1 MAGEG
6 RLATVDHNTELC
18 SEMVAGF
25 ADAGVT
31 LAFISPG
38 SRNAPLTLAFAL
50 SDEIKEVGIRDER
63 SAGFLALGAAKASG
77 VPAIVVCTSGS
88 AATHY
93 LPAIVEA
100 NQSSTPLIVITA
112 DRPVEL
118 RGTFAPQT
126 MDQTDLYGSH
136 VKASFESGSS
146 STDWRESARAIVE
159 TARNGIAGPV
169 HVNVPL
175 SEPLVPD
182 TLPETV
188 GRASSGAS
196 KQAPV
201 VAEPLPD
208 LAKELADK
216 RVLIVA
222 GGSCDAS
229 FPGLLGAYAGSLASA
244 VIAGPQCRPDHPT
257 TLRTAD
263 MLARTGHLDT
273 LRPDIVLRFGGLPT
287 SKSVWTW
294 LETCGITQILVGR
307 SRLSDP
313 LDSAAT
319 LLDASPTDFVAHQP
333 DFTANPGYL
342 YEWQA
347 ADRFMSSAIDAA
359 LSSSTPTEPAIARAV
374 TEAVPADSTLFVGSS
389 MPIRDVG
396 TFGLPRSD
404 VRVIANRGVNGIDG
418 SISTALGIAMS
429 GTPTTALIG
438 DIAAMHDATA
448 LSELARLGAPLR
460 IIVINNDGG
469 GIFSFL
475 PQRRTGV
482 IDDDVYEKH
491 WGTPHGLSLAAIAES
506 MGLAATRVET
516 MDELTEAIRGPIGP
530 GLIEVTTDRTE
541 NVDVHRAIGASVRE
555 ALGTE

>member
-1 MAGEG
+1 
-6 RLATVDHNTELC
+6 
-18 SEMVAGF
+18 MVAGF

-38 SRNAPLTLAFAL
+38 SRNAPLTLAFAM
-50 SDEIKEVGIRDER
+50 STEIEEISIRDER
-63 SAGFLALGAAKASG
+63 SAGFLALGAAKATG
-77 VPAIVVCTSGS
+77 VPAVVVCTSGS

-100 NQSSTPLIVITA
+100 DQSSTPLIVITA

-182 TLPETV
+182 ALPETV
-188 GRASSGAS
+188 GHDGDGTF
-196 KQAPV
+196 KQARV
-201 VAEPLPD
+201 GAEPLPD
-208 LAKELADK
+208 LVEELADK

-229 FPGLLGAYAGSLASA
+229 FPALLGAYAGSLAA
-244 VIAGPQCRPDHPT
+244 PVIAGPQCRADHPT
-257 TLRTAD
+257 TMRSAD

-273 LRPDIVLRFGGLPT
+273 LQPDVVLRFGGLPT

-294 LETCGITQILVGR
+294 LETCGIPQVLVGR

-313 LDSAAT
+313 LNSAT
-319 LLDASPTDFVAHQP
+319 MLLDVSPTEFVAHQP
-333 DFTANPGYL
+333 GFTAKSGYL
-342 YEWQA
+342 DEWQA
-347 ADRFMSSAIDAA
+347 ADRFVSSAIDAA
-359 LSSSTPTEPAIARAV
+359 LSSSIPTEPAIARAV
-374 TEAVPADSTLFVGSS
+374 TEAVPGQSVLFVGSS
-389 MPIRDVG
+389 MPIRDVD
-396 TFGLPRSD
+396 TFGAPRSD

-418 SISTALGIAMS
+418 SISTALGMAMS
-429 GTPTTALIG
+429 GAPTTALIG
-438 DIAAMHDATA
+438 DVAAMHDATA

-475 PQRRTGV
+475 PQRRSGV

-491 WGTPHGLSLAAIAES
+491 WGTPHGLSLAAIAGS
-506 MGLAATRVET
+506 MGLAANRVET
-516 MDELTEAIRGPIGP
+516 MDQFKEAIGGPIGP
-530 GLIEVTTDRTE
+530 ELIEVTTDRSE
-541 NVDVHRAIGASVRE
+541 NVDVHRAISASVRE
-555 ALGTE
+555 TLATR